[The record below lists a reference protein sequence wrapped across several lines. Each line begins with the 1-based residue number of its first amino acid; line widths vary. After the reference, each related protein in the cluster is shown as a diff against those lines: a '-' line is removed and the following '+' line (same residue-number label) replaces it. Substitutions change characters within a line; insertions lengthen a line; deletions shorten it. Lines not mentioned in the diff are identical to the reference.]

1 MTSDQNTITTRIGRT
16 PFLYH
21 LKIFAVLLPIVIVSA
36 ALITLVFA
44 EQGESYRVFRA
55 WFIVGMLAIFI
66 FHGLPCFA
74 STGTCPG
81 CGNSRN
87 RQGIDDS
94 TDELNQL

>member
-21 LKIFAVLLPIVIVSA
+21 LKVFAVLLPIVIVSA

-66 FHGLPCFA
+66 FTDFCALHRLAHAQAAGIV
-74 STGTCPG
+74 
-81 CGNSRN
+81 
-87 RQGIDDS
+87 GIDTGS
-94 TDELNQL
+94 MIPPTN